1 MVATITRN
9 YIDNHRYNPYHRPV
23 ATKAKVINEQ
33 TCCGPDEQPLRETAT
48 EPDSRLADAAALF
61 KALSDQTRLRMVQA
75 MARSQQQL
83 CECEIVPQ
91 FGLSQSTISYHLKV
105 LREAGIVEC
114 EKQGLWTYCRVNPR
128 ALMAAVKTL
137 ADLA

>member
-1 MVATITRN
+1 MTTE
-9 YIDNHRYNPYHRPV
+9 
-23 ATKAKVINEQ
+23 AKVIKEAA
-33 TCCGPDEQPLRETAT
+33 CCDVEEPLAEATAADGRIT
-48 EPDSRLADAAALF
+48 EAATLF
-61 KALSDQTRLRMVQA
+61 KALSDETRLRMVQA
-75 MARSQQQL
+75 MARSQQEL

-105 LREAGIVEC
+105 LRQAGIVEC

>member
-1 MVATITRN
+1 MKA
-9 YIDNHRYNPYHRPV
+9 IDE
-23 ATKAKVINEQ
+23 A
-33 TCCGPDEQPLRETAT
+33 TCCDAEEPSANAAAPDGRI
-48 EPDSRLADAAALF
+48 ADAVTLF
-61 KALSDQTRLRMVQA
+61 KALSDETRLRMVQA
-75 MARSQQQL
+75 MARSQDQL

-114 EKQGLWTYCRVNPR
+114 EKQGTWTYCRVNPR

>member
-1 MVATITRN
+1 MGTIITRN
-9 YIDNHRYNPYHRPV
+9 YIDNFRCTVYHEAV
-23 ATKAKVINEQ
+23 ATEVKVDDRQ
-33 TCCGPDEQPLRETAT
+33 ACCGTGEAPREAATAT
-48 EPDSRLADAAALF
+48 EHRLRDSAAVF
-61 KALSDQTRLRMVQA
+61 KALSDETRLRIVLA
-75 MARSQQQL
+75 MARSQRQL

-114 EKQGLWTYCRVNPR
+114 ARQGLWTYCRVNPR
-128 ALMAAVKTL
+128 TLMTAVKTL

>member
-1 MVATITRN
+1 MAYDCRMATE
-9 YIDNHRYNPYHRPV
+9 V
-23 ATKAKVINEQ
+23 KAINDPS
-33 TCCGPDEQPLRETAT
+33 CCGVDTEPLREVAT
-48 EPDSRLADAAALF
+48 RPDGRLGSAAALF
-61 KALSDQTRLRMVQA
+61 KALSDETRLRIVRT
-75 MARSQQQL
+75 MARSQYEL
-83 CECEIVPQ
+83 CECNIVPL

-114 EKQGLWTYCRVNPR
+114 EKRGLWRYCRINQR

>member
-1 MVATITRN
+1 MTTE
-9 YIDNHRYNPYHRPV
+9 
-23 ATKAKVINEQ
+23 AKTANEA
-33 TCCGPDEQPLRETAT
+33 TCCDAEEPLAQATA
-48 EPDSRLADAAALF
+48 PKGGIADAVTLF
-61 KALSDQTRLRMVQA
+61 KALSDETRLRMVQA
-75 MARSQQQL
+75 LARSQQQL

-91 FGLSQSTISYHLKV
+91 FELSQSTISYHLKV

-114 EKQGLWTYCRVNPR
+114 ERQGLWTYCRVNPR

>member
-1 MVATITRN
+1 MATET
-9 YIDNHRYNPYHRPV
+9 
-23 ATKAKVINEQ
+23 KVIDE
-33 TCCGPDEQPLRETAT
+33 TACCGVEEEPLKEAAREA
-48 EPDSRLADAAALF
+48 DSGLADAATLF
-61 KALSDQTRLRMVQA
+61 KALSDETRLRIVRT
-75 MARSQQQL
+75 MARSGEEL
-83 CECEIVPQ
+83 CECNIVPL

-114 EKQGLWTYCRVNPR
+114 EKRGLWVYCRVNSR

>member
-1 MVATITRN
+1 MATE
-9 YIDNHRYNPYHRPV
+9 V
-23 ATKAKVINEQ
+23 KAINEA
-33 TCCGPDEQPLRETAT
+33 TCCDAE
-48 EPDSRLADAAALF
+48 EPSADAAADGDIADAVTLF
-61 KALSDQTRLRMVQA
+61 KALSDETRLRMVRA
-75 MARSQQQL
+75 MARSQDQL

-91 FGLSQSTISYHLKV
+91 FELSQSTISYHLRV

>member
-1 MVATITRN
+1 MATR
-9 YIDNHRYNPYHRPV
+9 
-23 ATKAKVINEQ
+23 AKAINEA
-33 TCCGPDEQPLRETAT
+33 TCCDAE
-48 EPDSRLADAAALF
+48 EPSADATTPDGGIADAVTLF
-61 KALSDQTRLRMVQA
+61 KALSDETRLRMVQA
-75 MARSQQQL
+75 MARSQEQL

-105 LREAGIVEC
+105 LRQAGIVEC

>member
-1 MVATITRN
+1 MTTE
-9 YIDNHRYNPYHRPV
+9 
-23 ATKAKVINEQ
+23 AKVIKEAA
-33 TCCGPDEQPLRETAT
+33 CCHVEEPPAEAT
-48 EPDSRLADAAALF
+48 TRDGSIADAATLF
-61 KALSDQTRLRMVQA
+61 KALSDETRLRMVQA
-75 MARSQQQL
+75 MARSQQEL

-105 LREAGIVEC
+105 LRQAGIVEC